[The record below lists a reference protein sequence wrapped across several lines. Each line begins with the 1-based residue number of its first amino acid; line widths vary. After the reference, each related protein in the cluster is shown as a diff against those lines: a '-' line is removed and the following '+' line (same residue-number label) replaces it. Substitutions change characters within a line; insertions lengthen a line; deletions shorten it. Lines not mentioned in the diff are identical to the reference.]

1 MLTAILILCFVNTA
15 SIAALVGL
23 KIYDNSRYET
33 VIEDALGQQVDNK
46 MVSLLSKLM

>member
-15 SIAALVGL
+15 CIAALVGL

-33 VIEDALGQQVDNK
+33 IIEDSLGQQVDNK
-46 MVSLLSKLM
+46 MVSLLSKLI